1 MSTNRLHITQAT
13 DRARL
18 TETAENN
25 CRTADDKINLIDSD
39 DILIFYYLIPS
50 KKLGITTTTTGVICF
65 INIANIT
72 NNVAALQSLCTI
84 IHNKFLKI
92 SAMLD

>member
-18 TETAENN
+18 TKTAENN

-50 KKLGITTTTTGVICF
+50 KKSWDYYYYYWCYLF
-65 INIANIT
+65 YKY
-72 NNVAALQSLCTI
+72 SEYY
-84 IHNKFLKI
+84 
-92 SAMLD
+92 